1 MKKKTLLFI
10 LPILLILSSC
20 SKEEVFVTPNRTIF
34 YTIPANAWSSGDQ
47 GITFSTNIEIAELTA
62 DFNER
67 GGVFVY
73 INQGGNI
80 YEPIPQ
86 VYDGIAYSYT
96 TQPGIVELD
105 IQSSDARETISPPA
119 TTTIKIVLVESE
131 IID

>member
-1 MKKKTLLFI
+1 MKKHTLLLI
-10 LPILLILSSC
+10 LPIILVIASC
-20 SKEEVFVTPNRTIF
+20 KKEEVFVTPNRTIL
-34 YTIPANAWSSGDQ
+34 YTIPANAWSSNDEGF
-47 GITFSTNIEIAELTA
+47 TFSTNVEIPELTN

-86 VYDGIAYSYT
+86 VYDGISYSYT
-96 TQPGIVELD
+96 TQPGIVEVD
-105 IQSSDARETISPPA
+105 IQSSDAREKISPPA
-119 TTTIKIVLVESE
+119 TSTLKIVLVESE